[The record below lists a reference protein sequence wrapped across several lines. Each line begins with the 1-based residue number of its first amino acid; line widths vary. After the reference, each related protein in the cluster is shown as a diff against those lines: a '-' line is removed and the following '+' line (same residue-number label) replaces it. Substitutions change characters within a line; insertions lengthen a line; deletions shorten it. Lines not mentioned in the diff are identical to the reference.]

1 MRDLVEDERGDWY
14 NLEGQP
20 LVGALLSSR
29 TKTLQDVEQV
39 RHAHTCCC
47 GGGEGLPKCARL
59 EAGRKGGLACAPA
72 LALTHTLRHMSS
84 CASKCIRPCYIDVLA
99 AVISKEERM
108 LASTA

>member
-1 MRDLVEDERGDWY
+1 MRDLVEDENGDWY

-47 GGGEGLPKCARL
+47 GSGEGLPKCARL
-59 EAGRKGGLACAPA
+59 AAGCEGGLALRTCPCPDPHPKAYVFLRLQVHRAMSCLCAGGRDEQGG
-72 LALTHTLRHMSS
+72 T
-84 CASKCIRPCYIDVLA
+84 
-99 AVISKEERM
+99 
-108 LASTA
+108 